1 MIAVSTYRDEILPI
15 VKQIVDR
22 KGYITKEELKEI
34 IGNDS
39 IFEDVIERIKIDLD
53 LYESNGKLVK
63 SAAAARIE
71 SVAVPVSYK
80 DRLEVLEREIQ
91 RLRDENEELKSLLK
105 NGESMFEKKHVVI
118 FELPSEYLKGKKE
131 HLGKGRYVVQTNEYA
146 NELWKLRQKF
156 YNKLKKVAFRAPIG
170 WILIKEEEKKELDLI
185 IQRFNEIIRKLGV
198 EEERGIRIEPIY
210 LRKTLIKEYLERYIR
225 ELQEKLMDV
234 EQKLTE
240 ITDEVKEKK
249 KMQRYETKKRQLE
262 ALIAV
267 CKHELGRYLI

>member
-1 MIAVSTYRDEILPI
+1 MIAVSAYRDEILPI
-15 VKQIVDR
+15 VKQIIDR

-34 IGNDS
+34 IGDDS
-39 IFEDVIERIKIDLD
+39 AYHDVVERIKIDLD

-63 SAAAARIE
+63 STASVRVQN
-71 SVAVPVSYK
+71 VAVPVSVK
-80 DRLEVLEREIQ
+80 DRLEVLEREVQ

-170 WILIKEEEKKELDLI
+170 WILIKEEEKKELELI
-185 IQRFNEIIRKLGV
+185 IERFNEIIRKLGV

-210 LRKTLIKEYLERYIR
+210 LRKSLVKEYLERYIR
-225 ELQEKLMDV
+225 ELQEKLADV

-249 KMQRYETKKRQLE
+249 KMQRYETKKKQLE

-267 CKHELGRYLI
+267 CKHELRRYLI